1 MAKKK
6 FIFVCKECGY
16 DTAKWQGQ
24 CPGCGAWN
32 SFEETAIKPAAS
44 SRQSG
49 ITGQTVGPQPLDR
62 IVSQDVSRLVLDN
75 GELDGVLGGGI
86 VPGSLILVGGEPGI
100 GKSTLLMQIAYTVGM
115 KYGKTLYVSGE
126 ESAYQIK
133 MRAERLGAIS
143 PKVLLLTETDINQVV
158 HYAGQIKPVLL
169 ILDSI
174 QTVYHPEMASAPA
187 SVSQIRQ
194 CTAEI
199 MKFAKLNNTAAML
212 VGHVTKEGVLAG
224 PRVLEHMVDTVLYF
238 EGERHHSFRL
248 LRTAKNRFGSTNE
261 IAVFDMQHQGLI
273 PFADPSRLFLEQRPH
288 GVSGSVV
295 TSAIQGTRPVLLEVQ
310 ALTSSSTFG
319 NPRRLASGVDFNRTL
334 IILAVL
340 EKIVGI
346 HISGQDVYVNITGG
360 VRVDDPGVDLAVAVA
375 VVSSFR
381 NLAIDQN
388 TVIMGEVGL
397 GGEVRAVGNTERRI
411 KEAKKLGFS
420 QVIVPKAN
428 LTGCQVPGVSV
439 IGVSN
444 LNEALDVIIGR

>member
-24 CPGCGAWN
+24 CPGCGEWN

-273 PFADPSRLFLEQRPH
+273 PFADPSKLFLEQRPY

>member
-24 CPGCGAWN
+24 CPGCGEWN

-248 LRTAKNRFGSTNE
+248 LRTVKNRFGSTNE

-273 PFADPSRLFLEQRPH
+273 PFADPSKLFLEQRPY